1 MLNKIREYNDTWMI
15 KSILWTIILAFLGT
29 IFYSWGMGGAPNAR
43 GGVVATVGGVKI
55 KYSEYDKTF
64 NNLINFY
71 REQFRNQFSDE
82 MIIRLNLKEQ
92 ALNALIQKNLLL
104 QEADRQNIGVSDEE
118 LRKHIQEIP
127 GFQKDND
134 FNEEFYN
141 NYLQRQRLAPMDFE
155 ESQREQLILTKIEN
169 LIKTSTKV
177 SESEILVAFKADQ
190 QKIKL
195 DYVII
200 PRNHFKL
207 PDSDTIS
214 DAELQEFFE
223 KEKRQFEVPEQFKVK
238 YIKVEPK
245 VLAEDIVPN
254 DEDIQDYYATHISD
268 FKIKKMFEASHILIK
283 PDPSKVELGDDAS
296 EEDKLKAAEKEAKTV
311 IDGLLDQINSGT
323 DFAELAKEHS
333 EDPGSGPKGGS
344 LGEFP
349 KGTMVKEF
357 GAALEKLKV
366 NEISEPVKTFFGY
379 HIIRL
384 EGVKEPRTK
393 PLDEVKDSIVESL
406 KQSKSRQKARRMV
419 RRIHKNAKKSGN
431 FAEAAKEK
439 GVEVK
444 ESELFS
450 REKRNLID
458 VGTVPEFYN
467 AAFNLMEKDISE
479 PVNTFEASYLITMIE
494 KKAPYIPQLDKV
506 REDVSN
512 VLLKNKNTDF
522 AKSQYK
528 EIQNKFAGSTDLEAV
543 AKEQNLKVKKT
554 PFFSASDSI
563 PGIGNIQAIKDKVF
577 DLEKGKATSV
587 TALRQ
592 LYLVRVEEIKDAP
605 TPDQKQK
612 DDVYTRLIRQKG
624 DAVFRDWLDKLRE
637 RSEVLIDE
645 TLL

>member
-1 MLNKIREYNDTWMI
+1 
-15 KSILWTIILAFLGT
+15 
-29 IFYSWGMGGAPNAR
+29 
-43 GGVVATVGGVKI
+43 
-55 KYSEYDKTF
+55 
-64 NNLINFY
+64 
-71 REQFRNQFSDE
+71 
-82 MIIRLNLKEQ
+82 
-92 ALNALIQKNLLL
+92 
-104 QEADRQNIGVSDEE
+104 
-118 LRKHIQEIP
+118 
-127 GFQKDND
+127 
-134 FNEEFYN
+134 
-141 NYLQRQRLAPMDFE
+141 
-155 ESQREQLILTKIEN
+155 
-169 LIKTSTKV
+169 
-177 SESEILVAFKADQ
+177 
-190 QKIKL
+190 
-195 DYVII
+195 
-200 PRNHFKL
+200 
-207 PDSDTIS
+207 
-214 DAELQEFFE
+214 
-223 KEKRQFEVPEQFKVK
+223 
-238 YIKVEPK
+238 
-245 VLAEDIVPN
+245 
-254 DEDIQDYYATHISD
+254 
-268 FKIKKMFEASHILIK
+268 
-283 PDPSKVELGDDAS
+283 
-296 EEDKLKAAEKEAKTV
+296 
-311 IDGLLDQINSGT
+311 
-323 DFAELAKEHS
+323 
-333 EDPGSGPKGGS
+333 
-344 LGEFP
+344 
-349 KGTMVKEF
+349 
-357 GAALEKLKV
+357 
-366 NEISEPVKTFFGY
+366 
-379 HIIRL
+379 
-384 EGVKEPRTK
+384 
-393 PLDEVKDSIVESL
+393 
-406 KQSKSRQKARRMV
+406 MV

-458 VGTVPEFYN
+458 IGTVPEFYN

-506 REDVSN
+506 REDVNN